1 MIDVVAQTNHIIY
14 VWHSGEYQ
22 KEVLSVMQQTHSFRK
37 YLNYLQGMSEEQ
49 TNTLEE
55 ICSTI
60 YELSW

>member
-14 VWHSGEYQ
+14 AWRSGEYQ
-22 KEVLSVMQQTHSFRK
+22 KEVLSVTQQTRSFRK
-37 YLNYLQGMSEEQ
+37 YLNYLQEMSEEQ

-60 YELSW
+60 YKLSW